1 MALVKR
7 YYKDRLP
14 PKIKKLVRWLIVR
27 SLYWDSDSFDDIEGR
42 TEYMTFQLSFSKAMI
57 VIDKTTKGY
66 ITFQLELEHE

>member
-14 PKIKKLVRWLIVR
+14 PKIIKLVEWLITSSYFR
-27 SLYWDSDSFDDIEGR
+27 NHDSFDDVNGK

-57 VIDKTTKGY
+57 IIDRTNRGY
-66 ITFQLELEHE
+66 ITFQLEVCRE